1 MLHSLQKTKFDA
13 LLLLL
18 LLKTTQTKVKQQQAQ
33 QQKRVDY
40 ISVIYNKFLYAYMT
54 HTYAAVN

>member
-18 LLKTTQTKVKQQQAQ
+18 LLKTTQTKVKQQQTQ
-33 QQKRVDY
+33 QQKRVDW
-40 ISVIYNKFLYAYMT
+40 ISVIYNKFLYAYMP

>member
-54 HTYAAVN
+54 HIYAAVN